1 VQCDASAGRAHS
13 DDRVNAARCAATPVL
28 FGCQHGQ
35 QPVRALPHIADALL
49 CLDTLWPEDFEDG
62 RLYGRVR
69 ARDPFV

>member
-1 VQCDASAGRAHS
+1 MTVSTRLDAQQRPSSSAVSTVSSPSGLCRTS
-13 DDRVNAARCAATPVL
+13 RTRS
-28 FGCQHGQ
+28 
-35 QPVRALPHIADALL
+35 L